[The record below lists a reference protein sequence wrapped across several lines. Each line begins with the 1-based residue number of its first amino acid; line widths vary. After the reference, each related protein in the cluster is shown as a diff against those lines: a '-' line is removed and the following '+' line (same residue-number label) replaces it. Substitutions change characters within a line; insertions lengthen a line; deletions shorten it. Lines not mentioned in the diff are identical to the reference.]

1 MYYRLDSSKKN
12 HSAQVVLI
20 DFLNQITTYTY
31 PAYITFD
38 IDKNLTAE
46 KSEWKTEKKYFQNWA
61 DEHNK

>member
-46 KSEWKTEKKYFQNWA
+46 KSE
-61 DEHNK
+61 